1 MIRHGLKAIAVV
13 LIILPEPITTAL
25 GIALLSIMVAFSFQK
40 RLSKFGD
47 LEELVN
53 RSLKSRKLNEPSLA
67 LFKER
72 TSVFHE
78 LKMGLSPL
86 ADGLEKNLPV
96 FQPGSWFDNRKVSE
110 KVLHH
115 TLRTSLPQYEAS
127 IVKVKNGDAKS
138 NSAGKGLITRLH
150 TLAKA

>member
-1 MIRHGLKAIAVV
+1 MSPVWLC
-13 LIILPEPITTAL
+13 
-25 GIALLSIMVAFSFQK
+25 
-40 RLSKFGD
+40 SKKG
-47 LEELVN
+47 
-53 RSLKSRKLNEPSLA
+53 P
-67 LFKER
+67 
-72 TSVFHE
+72 SVFHE

-86 ADGLEKNLPV
+86 ADDLEKNLPV

-127 IVKVKNGDAKS
+127 IMKVKNGDAKS
-138 NSAGKGLITRLH
+138 NSAEKGPIIRLH

>member
-13 LIILPEPITTAL
+13 LIIFPEPITTAL

-72 TSVFHE
+72 TVC
-78 LKMGLSPL
+78 LS
-86 ADGLEKNLPV
+86 
-96 FQPGSWFDNRKVSE
+96 
-110 KVLHH
+110 
-115 TLRTSLPQYEAS
+115 
-127 IVKVKNGDAKS
+127 
-138 NSAGKGLITRLH
+138 
-150 TLAKA
+150 

>member
-13 LIILPEPITTAL
+13 LIIFPEPITTAL

-72 TSVFHE
+72 RSVFHE

-86 ADGLEKNLPV
+86 ADDIEKNLPV

-127 IVKVKNGDAKS
+127 IMTAKNGDAYP
-138 NSAGKGLITRLH
+138 NSAEKRPIIRLH